1 MVQPTANIT
10 KSRYYHGI
18 PWYNELPLT
27 QAYVW
32 WACIVW
38 QICTMEEALL
48 SLHDNCYWC
57 NRVLKHH
64 CSGANILVTLQ
75 WCAIAPPIA
84 TIVYYGTYH
93 HPWYTITMEQT
104 WYYHG
109 RPILR
114 DGTFNCHHDRNTFI
128 LVAGPRWHHQ
138 HECIKYQVRVQ

>member
-1 MVQPTANIT
+1 
-10 KSRYYHGI
+10 
-18 PWYNELPLT
+18 
-27 QAYVW
+27 
-32 WACIVW
+32 
-38 QICTMEEALL
+38 MEEALL
-48 SLHDNCYWC
+48 SLHDNCYVC

-128 LVAGPRWHHQ
+128 L
-138 HECIKYQVRVQ
+138 

>member
-1 MVQPTANIT
+1 MA
-10 KSRYYHGI
+10 YHDTMNCHWHKHMFDG
-18 PWYNELPLT
+18 P
-27 QAYVW
+27 
-32 WACIVW
+32 VW

-48 SLHDNCYWC
+48 SLHDDCYWC
-57 NRVLKHH
+57 NYVLKHH